1 MHELPDPIRLPQRL
15 VFLGQ
20 AEQLPGILM
29 QDGVHHCFIVDSVPA
44 ITLRAAPGCAG
55 SHDLA
60 RVRHE
65 RAPQHTPA
73 GDLDGQLS
81 RFPSTT
87 CFIVLGE
94 HEALSSWNSGL
105 MPDNKDDKEMG
116 RVPARIPFGT
126 RADFD
131 MARKLRAFRA
141 ALR

>member
-1 MHELPDPIRLPQRL
+1 M
-15 VFLGQ
+15 VFK
-20 AEQLPGILM
+20 
-29 QDGVHHCFIVDSVPA
+29 VVSVPA

-55 SHDLA
+55 SHDSA

-65 RAPQHTPA
+65 RASQHTPA

-94 HEALSSWNSGL
+94 HEALSSWISGL
-105 MPDNKDDKEMG
+105 MPDNKDDKKMG

>member
-1 MHELPDPIRLPQRL
+1 M
-15 VFLGQ
+15 V
-20 AEQLPGILM
+20 
-29 QDGVHHCFIVDSVPA
+29 FIVVSVPA

-55 SHDLA
+55 THDSA

-73 GDLDGQLS
+73 GDLDGHDPALS
-81 RFPSTT
+81 VELHPVDAGDTMVGVGLASTT

-94 HEALSSWNSGL
+94 HEALSSWISGL
-105 MPDNKDDKEMG
+105 MPDNKDDKKMG

-126 RADFD
+126 RAYFD